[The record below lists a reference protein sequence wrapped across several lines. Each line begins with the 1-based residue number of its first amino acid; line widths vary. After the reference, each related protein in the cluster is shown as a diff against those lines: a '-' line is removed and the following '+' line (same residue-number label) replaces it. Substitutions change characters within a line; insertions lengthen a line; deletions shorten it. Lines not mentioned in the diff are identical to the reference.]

1 MTLLSVFTLFVE
13 GGALFMCILTLLLV
27 ALFFAAWK
35 APAWVKEIGKIAYI
49 FGIFS
54 FLIACAQAAADIQM
68 FQVEQCVLAGG
79 LKVALICPIY
89 GCIIYLISLIIRI
102 VQKPRA

>member
-1 MTLLSVFTLFVE
+1 MTPLSVFTLFVE

-35 APAWVKEIGKIAYI
+35 APAWVKEIGKIALA

-54 FLIACAQAAADIQM
+54 FLISCAQAAADIQM

-89 GCIIYLISLIIRI
+89 GYIIYMISLIIRI
-102 VQKPRA
+102 IQKPKA